1 MKDTYFHK
9 DFLSFILKF
18 YNREVHERTE
28 EEVFIS
34 FEDTSFL
41 GVNTCKESLSVF
53 SKALNFGGQENHLN
67 NQKTL
72 FLLFIRLIN
81 KFEQHF
87 PVDRLNLATS
97 LLEGN
102 FPSFVHQLQEEEKRD
117 IFWQVELE
125 IAASNNRIEEKV
137 GNYSK
142 GLVPYIRSISSEI
155 TPESEV
161 VLAEFEQFIQ
171 EKNRGVLLYP
181 SSHNDDSDI
190 QFMNKKGSDLFN
202 QQHQVFIHI
211 DYDGLQGP
219 IFQQGFQFEIV
230 LPLIFGKN
238 AKLRIT
244 KVEVEKKNI
253 WILFF
258 ASCKNEEVLQG
269 LISNEIGIDTL
280 FCKCDG
286 ITSGNGIFGGFRIE
300 TMFYGCFFRALHLK
314 RIITEYGTEFYLNR
328 QRVENNYAEIIQW
341 VQENFEEG
349 ISGPVLENMG
359 PQPKMT
365 EIIPRLGIE
374 YSIEEETRPV
384 FQSPNNIFQ
393 SLNDNPIFLIDIV
406 RN

>member
-1 MKDTYFHK
+1 MMKEFYFHGACWV
-9 DFLSFILKF
+9 FISN
-18 YNREVHERTE
+18 YYEGDAHERTE
-28 EEVFIS
+28 EEVFNS
-34 FEDTSFL
+34 FEDTSFS
-41 GVNTCKESLSVF
+41 GVSACKESLSVF
-53 SKALNFGGQENHLN
+53 SKALNFGGQENNLE

-117 IFWQVELE
+117 IFRQVELV

-211 DYDGLQGP
+211 DYDDEPGP
-219 IFQQGFQFEIV
+219 YFQQGFQFEIV
-230 LPLIFGKN
+230 LPLIFGEN
-238 AKLRIT
+238 AKLRIS
-244 KVEVEKKNI
+244 KVELKKKSI

-258 ASCKNEEVLQG
+258 ASCKNEEVLKE

-286 ITSGNGIFGGFRIE
+286 ITQGMGGPEGFRVE

-328 QRVENNYAEIIQW
+328 QRVENNYAETIQW
-341 VQENFEEG
+341 VQENFEER
-349 ISGPVLENMG
+349 ISRPALEIMG

-374 YSIEEETRPV
+374 YSIEEETRHII
-384 FQSPNNIFQ
+384 QSNN
-393 SLNDNPIFLIDIV
+393 PMFLIDIV